1 MGLSVL
7 PATVSSTTTKVVA
20 AALAEALVA
29 AKTVAAVA

>member
-1 MGLSVL
+1 MGPSVL
-7 PATVSSTTTKVVA
+7 PATVSSTTKVVA